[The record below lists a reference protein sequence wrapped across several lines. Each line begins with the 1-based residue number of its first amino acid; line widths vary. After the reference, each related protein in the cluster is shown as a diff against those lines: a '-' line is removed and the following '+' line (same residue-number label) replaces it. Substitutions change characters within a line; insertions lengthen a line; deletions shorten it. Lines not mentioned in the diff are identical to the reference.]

1 MKGNWMKFHYTTEN
15 PHKTYKTMASMVQA
29 RGSEDQYYSR
39 EGEQRAALQ
48 GTLTAP
54 MVF

>member
-1 MKGNWMKFHYTTEN
+1 
-15 PHKTYKTMASMVQA
+15 MASMYQA
-29 RGSEDQYYSR
+29 RGSEDRYYSR

-54 MVF
+54 VAFLDYRKQVLGDRIGDLGKI